1 MKIATITCHDVYNY
15 GASLQ
20 AYALQKYC
28 TSQGCL
34 YTIIDYKPD
43 YLSRHFN
50 LWGIANPVYDRPLLR
65 QLYLLAKLPQRIIA
79 LKKKKRFDEFT
90 RRFLS
95 LSDLRYQS
103 CTELE
108 NNCPDADLYIAGS
121 DQIWNTFFPNG
132 HDRAFYLD
140 FVKRKANKISY
151 AASFATDKIYNDA
164 DSFVAKQIQNF
175 DAVSVRETSAL
186 YLLRK
191 LGRNDGTVVADPVFL
206 LDHDQ
211 WTSILPPSKPRRRK
225 YILLYDCE
233 KSPLMR
239 EMALHLKKIT
249 GLPVYSVAGTYGR
262 YADSDFSLSGPL
274 EFLKLIS
281 EAEYVLA
288 NSFHA
293 LAFSLIFRKKFFI
306 ANRSENINTRMV
318 DFLSCLKLSDRLISE
333 PDFISTDEVDFV
345 SVSEIL
351 SGLVER
357 SRTFL
362 NQHIHEPSQE

>member
-20 AYALQKYC
+20 AYALQEYC
-28 TSQGCL
+28 KAQGCQ
-34 YTIIDYKPD
+34 YVIIDYKPD

-50 LWGIANPVYDRPLLR
+50 LWGIANPIYDKPLLR
-65 QLYLLAKLPQRIIA
+65 QLYLLAKLPQRIMA
-79 LKKKKRFDEFT
+79 LKKKRRFDAFT

-95 LSDLRYQS
+95 LSSSRYLS
-103 CTELE
+103 NIEIK

-132 HDRAFYLD
+132 HDPAFYLD
-140 FVKRKANKISY
+140 FVNRGAQKISY
-151 AASFATDKIYNDA
+151 AASFATDRIYQNA
-164 DSFVAKQIQNF
+164 ESFVAKQIQNF

-186 YLLRK
+186 LLLQK
-191 LGRNDGTVVADPVFL
+191 LGCNDGIVVADPVFL
-206 LDHDQ
+206 LDCDQ
-211 WTSILPPSKPRRRK
+211 WSSIVEPPRPNRKK

-233 KSPLMR
+233 RSPLMKDL
-239 EMALHLKKIT
+239 ALDLKRKT
-249 GLPVYSVAGTYGR
+249 GLPIYSVAATYGS
-262 YADSDFSLSGPL
+262 YADSDYSLSGPL

-281 EAEYVLA
+281 ESEYVLA

-318 DFLSCLKLSDRLISE
+318 DFLSYLKLSDRLISD

-345 SVSEIL
+345 SVSKIL

-362 NQHIHEPSQE
+362 NQHIYELRQK